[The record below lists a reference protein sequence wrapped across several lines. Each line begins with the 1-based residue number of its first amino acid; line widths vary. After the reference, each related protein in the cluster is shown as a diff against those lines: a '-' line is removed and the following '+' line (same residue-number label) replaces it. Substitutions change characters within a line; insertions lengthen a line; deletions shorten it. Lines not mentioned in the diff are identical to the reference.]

1 MRCAVVSTGHIVVNC
16 GRHTVSISS
25 KQQSWLLSLS
35 GPMTEESRLGIIDF
49 FSKNPIFSNI
59 KQHID
64 ELYKKKVISMDKT
77 TVTMV
82 GMTVGWA
89 TTFVRSELPQSCGN

>member
-16 GRHTVSISS
+16 GRHAVSISS
-25 KQQSWLLSLS
+25 KQQSWLVSLS
-35 GPMTEESRLGIIDF
+35 GPMTQESRLGIIDF
-49 FSKNPIFSNI
+49 FSKNPIFYL

-64 ELYKKKVISMDKT
+64 ELYIKKVISMDKK

-82 GMTVGWA
+82 GMTIGWA
-89 TTFVRSELPQSCGN
+89 TTFVRSELPQSCGD